1 MKERVGPRF
10 EVYWYMANREGGKP
24 PEYTFYTQAELAS
37 FLMSTVL
44 PWVVYG
50 HDPFEVPEGSLS
62 PNHELSVTR
71 LYTGQMLFTVTCR
84 GTLGRED
91 KQVSKTVY
99 EDECHFEA
107 QVFVQEQKDLV
118 PPRT

>member
-24 PEYTFYTQAELAS
+24 PEYTFCTQAELAA
-37 FLMSTVL
+37 FLMGTVL

-50 HDPFEVPEGSLS
+50 CEPFDVPEGSLN
-62 PNHELSVTR
+62 PAHKLSVTR
-71 LYTGQMLFTVTCR
+71 LYTGQMLFTVTSR
-84 GTLGRED
+84 GTPGRED

-99 EDECHFEA
+99 DMYDVSGSYA
-107 QVFVQEQKDLV
+107 
-118 PPRT
+118 